1 MSKGLLTKWTGCPT
15 SLLCCLWFILGL
27 GNPWSHAARHLVV
40 EGQAKA
46 LIVVENQRG
55 DLYRLAGE
63 ELQEYVGKLT
73 GVRLRIAGPTEVSRH
88 PKDQPLILIGGPD
101 ANSLVKEAVASGQ
114 LDWRVLKPEGF
125 VLKTLI
131 LDGRPTLV
139 IGANDAAGAL
149 YGTYDWLERQGI
161 VFQLNSDIIPQ
172 KRNSLA
178 LTPLDVLQESPFSRR
193 GYGIASCFEHRAI
206 WSYAD
211 LVKFIDQMAKL
222 KFNYLIWFWFPQEP
236 YLQYSYRG
244 EKKRMG
250 DVSFWEGGYTLP
262 QTDFGSYRAED
273 MLVGKEVFEKYGK
286 KYMAPDEWQGVQDQ
300 DQVFAASQRMLQ
312 RLIDHAA
319 KRNIKVWLAIE
330 SLNALPPNL
339 ARFCRRPH
347 RERGTNPLPFSRYM
361 ATYVCPTDP
370 TVHEINA
377 LRLKALVETYPQAE
391 GYIMW
396 LPELSPVCDHP
407 EDRQLLRRAEP
418 MIAGLKERLRPFAG
432 QETFTEEWMDEFV
445 RSGVGSVHLIEK
457 MLEARDQ
464 MPRRVKIGAGGWYW
478 GKAYLLQ
485 AFDQWLPKDVS
496 YSVGGKSIFAHSPME
511 AFGGMGK
518 RERVA
523 ITELDY
529 DTAMF
534 GLQFHVRLYDRERL
548 LEGARENGAAGV
560 IPWLNRGPQETEWL
574 SRYFSEG
581 AWDTRLTPEKFY
593 RNYARRVFGESAQ
606 EAMFRAF
613 MALEE
618 KEFNTSGPNSGG
630 PNKDMPCC
638 APTNELRLAKR
649 YAAQPNPYDGP
660 AFKGWQDYIRLA
672 PSTLQ
677 AYSRDIRLL
686 ERALEHMETA
696 AVTVAPRGRDQLD
709 YLRNRTEAYIWHLK
723 ASIDVVAGYVELDR
737 AFKIDPLKRRAEFLQ
752 RLDGSL
758 AKFQNAPVLA
768 RYAARKWT
776 EVTDHVSD
784 LGGLYR
790 INLFMITGTDLIAKF
805 VENIVNFHHGKP
817 YLNRVAW
824 EKVFSPLPVSA
835 LGFRVF
841 KHPGQDQ

>member
-1 MSKGLLTKWTGCPT
+1 MNESFLAKWAGRAPGVLCFLLWCPG
-15 SLLCCLWFILGL
+15 SWGQAS
-27 GNPWSHAARHLVV
+27 PAAPKLVV
-40 EGQAKA
+40 DGQAKA
-46 LIVVENQRG
+46 LIVVESQRG
-55 DLYRLAGE
+55 GLYRLAGRD
-63 ELQEYVGKLT
+63 LQKYIAKLT
-73 GVRLRIAGPTEVSRH
+73 GARLPIVEPTEVSRH
-88 PKDQPLILIGGPD
+88 PIDRPQILIGGPE
-101 ANSLVKEAVASGQ
+101 ANRLVKKAVGSGRM
-114 LDWRVLKPEGF
+114 DWMELKPEGF
-125 VLKTLI
+125 VLKTLE
-131 LDGRPTLV
+131 LEGRPTLI
-139 IGANDAAGAL
+139 IGAGDPAGAL

-161 VFQLNSDIIPQ
+161 VFQLNSDIIPA
-172 KRNSLA
+172 RRDSLVLA
-178 LTPLDVLQESPFSRR
+178 PLNVRQESPFARR
-193 GYGIASCFEHRAI
+193 GYGLASCFEHRAI

-273 MLVGKEVFEKYGK
+273 MEVGREIFEKFGKEHL
-286 KYMAPDEWQGVQDQ
+286 APDEWQGVQDQ
-300 DQVFAASQRMLQ
+300 DQVFAAAQRLLQ
-312 RLIDHAA
+312 RVIHHA
-319 KRNIKVWLAIE
+319 KQRNVRVWLAIE
-330 SLNALPPNL
+330 SLNALPTNL

-370 TVHEINA
+370 TVHEINS
-377 LRLKALVETYPQAE
+377 LRLKALVETYPEAE

-407 EDRQLLRRAEP
+407 EDRELMKRAQP
-418 MIAGLKERLRPFAG
+418 MIAGLRERLRPYTG
-432 QETFTEEWMDEFV
+432 QETFTEEWMDDFI
-445 RSGVGSVHLIEK
+445 RSGVGSIHLIEK
-457 MLEARDQ
+457 ILEARDQ
-464 MPRRVKIGAGGWYW
+464 IARRVKIGAGGWYW

-485 AFDQWLPKDVS
+485 AFDDWLPKDVG
-496 YSVGGKSIFAHSPME
+496 YSVGGKSIFAHSPMG
-511 AFGGMGK
+511 AFGGLGE

-548 LEGARENGAAGV
+548 LEGARENGATGV

-574 SRYFSEG
+574 SRYFAEG
-581 AWDTRLTPEKFY
+581 AWNPGLTPEAFY
-593 RNYARRVFGESAQ
+593 RGYAGKVFGESAREDMLQ
-606 EAMFRAF
+606 AF
-613 MALEE
+613 MTLEE
-618 KEFNTSGPNSGG
+618 KEFNTSGPNTGG

-649 YAAQPNPYDGP
+649 FAAQPNPYDGP
-660 AFKGWQDYIRLA
+660 TFRGWREYIRLA
-672 PSTLQ
+672 PSTIQ
-677 AYSRDIRLL
+677 AYSRDIHLL
-686 ERALEHMETA
+686 EKALRYMEAA
-696 AVTVAPRGRDQLD
+696 AVRVAPRGRRQLE
-709 YLRNRTEAYIWHLK
+709 YLQNRTEAYVWHLK
-723 ASIDVVAGYVELDR
+723 ASIEVVEGYLELDR
-737 AFKIDPLKRRAEFLQ
+737 AFKIDPLKGRDEFLR

-758 AKFQNAPVLA
+758 ARFQNAGVLA

-776 EVTDHVSD
+776 EFADHVSD

-790 INLFMITGTDLIAKF
+790 INLFMVTGTDLIAQF
-805 VENIVNFHHGKP
+805 VKNIVNFHHGKP

-835 LGFRVF
+835 PGFRVF
-841 KHPGQDQ
+841 KHPGQD

>member
-1 MSKGLLTKWTGCPT
+1 MKE
-15 SLLCCLWFILGL
+15 SLLAGWAGRGL
-27 GNPWSHAARHLVV
+27 GVVCLVLCFQALVSQISLAAPKLVAD
-40 EGQAKA
+40 GQAKA
-46 LIVVENQRG
+46 LIVVDDQREG
-55 DLYRLAGE
+55 LYRLAGKD
-63 ELQEYVGKLT
+63 LQKYIAKLT
-73 GVRLRIAGPTEVSRH
+73 GAQVPIVGPTEVSRH
-88 PKDQPLILIGGPD
+88 PIDRPQILIGGPE
-101 ANSLVKEAVASGQ
+101 ANSLVKRAVDSGRMGWAA
-114 LDWRVLKPEGF
+114 LRPEGF
-125 VLKTLI
+125 ILKTLE
-131 LDGRPTLV
+131 LEGRPTLIV
-139 IGANDAAGAL
+139 GADDAAGAL

-161 VFQLNSDIIPQ
+161 VFQLNGDIIPA
-172 KRNSLA
+172 RTDSLVLA
-178 LTPLDVLQESPFSRR
+178 PLNVLQESPFARR

-244 EKKRMG
+244 ERKRMG

-273 MLVGKEVFEKYGK
+273 MEVGREVFEKFGK
-286 KYMAPDEWQGVQDQ
+286 EYMAPDEWQGVRDQ
-300 DQVFAASQRMLQ
+300 DQVFAAARRLLQ
-312 RLIDHAA
+312 RVIHHAG
-319 KRNIKVWLAIE
+319 KRNVKVWLAVE
-330 SLNALPPNL
+330 SLNALPTNL
-339 ARFCRRPH
+339 ARFCRRPR

-377 LRLKALVETYPQAE
+377 LRLKALVETYPEAE

-396 LPELSPVCDHP
+396 LPELSPICDHP
-407 EDRQLLRRAEP
+407 EDRELMKRAQP
-418 MIAGLKERLRPFAG
+418 MIAGLRERLRPFAG
-432 QETFTEEWMDEFV
+432 QETFTEEWMEEFI
-445 RSGVGSVHLIEK
+445 RSGVGSIHLIEK
-457 MLEARDQ
+457 ILEARDQ
-464 MPRRVKIGAGGWYW
+464 MSRRVKIGAGGWYW

-485 AFDQWLPKDVS
+485 AFDEWLPKDVG
-496 YSVGGKSIFAHSPME
+496 YSVGGKSIFAHSPMG
-511 AFGGMGK
+511 AFGGMGE

-581 AWDTRLTPEKFY
+581 AWNTGLTPEEFY
-593 RNYARRVFGESAQ
+593 RGYAGKVFGESARQ
-606 EAMFRAF
+606 AMFQAF
-613 MALEE
+613 MTLEE
-618 KEFNTSGPNSGG
+618 KEFNTSGPNTGG

-649 YAAQPNPYDGP
+649 FAAQPNPYDGP
-660 AFKGWQDYIRLA
+660 AFEGWREYIRLA
-672 PSTLQ
+672 PSTIQ

-686 ERALEHMETA
+686 ERALGYMEA
-696 AVTVAPRGRDQLD
+696 ASVSVAPRGRRQLE
-709 YLRNRTEAYIWHLK
+709 YLQNRTESYVWHLK
-723 ASIDVVAGYVELDR
+723 ASIEVVEGYIEMDR
-737 AFKIDPLKRRAEFLQ
+737 AFKINPLKERDEFL
-752 RLDGSL
+752 RLLDGSL
-758 AKFQNAPVLA
+758 ARFQNAGVLA

-776 EVTDHVSD
+776 EFADHVSD

-790 INLFMITGTDLIAKF
+790 VNLFMVTGTDLIARF
-805 VENIVNFHHGKP
+805 VQNIVNFHHGKP

-824 EKVFSPLPVSA
+824 EKVFSPLPVPA

-841 KHPGQDQ
+841 KHPGQD